1 MTTELQVESMRE
13 LGARLQLARKAA
25 RKTQD
30 DAATALSVAR
40 TTITAIEKGD
50 RRVQARELVV
60 LAELYGKSLNELLRT
75 GQSTRPL
82 AVQLRASLS
91 RDGAET
97 SALEPYFAEFQTLA
111 EDYAHL
117 ERLCESPMPRR
128 YPAERKLGGIPAEEL
143 AEDLANVERERLGLG
158 DGPVHRL
165 RDTLEREVGLRI
177 FCMQLPSKVSGM
189 FIYDDELGGCIAAN
203 AKHAVERVRQTIV
216 HEYGH
221 FLTLRHQPSI
231 DEDKQYRRV
240 PEGERFAYAFGPA
253 FLMPQMGLRR
263 RVNQVKAAKGEGMTN
278 ADLLSLADYYG
289 TSLES
294 LARRLEQFKLVSR
307 GTWEKLSRRP
317 LRVGEARRLLKLD
330 GQQEN
335 VDVFPVRYTLLAVT
349 AFHLGHLTEG
359 QFARFLRV
367 GIVQARRVYGE
378 HSEQLTPV

>member
-1 MTTELQVESMRE
+1 MRE
-13 LGARLQLARKAA
+13 LGARLQLARKATG
-25 RKTQD
+25 KKQE
-30 DAATALSVAR
+30 DAATALGVAR
-40 TTITAIEKGD
+40 TTITAIEKGE
-50 RRVQARELVV
+50 RRVQAGELVI

-91 RDGAET
+91 RDRDDLST
-97 SALEPYFAEFQTLA
+97 LEPYFADFQSLA

-117 ERLCESPMPRR
+117 EGLCDAPMPQR
-128 YPAERKLGGIPAEEL
+128 YPAERKLGGIPPEEL

-158 DGPVHRL
+158 DGPLHRL

-189 FIYDDELGGCIAAN
+189 FIYDEELGGCIAAN
-203 AKHAVERVRQTIV
+203 GKHSVERIRQTIV

-221 FLTLRHQPSI
+221 FLTLRRQPSI
-231 DEDKQYRRV
+231 DDDNQYRRV

-263 RVNQVKAAKGEGMTN
+263 RVNQVKAANAGSMTN

-294 LARRLEQFKLVSR
+294 LTRRLEHFKLVNR
-307 GTWEKLSRRP
+307 GAWEKLSRGT
-317 LRVGEARRLLKLD
+317 LRVSEARRMLSLD
-330 GQQEN
+330 GQQES
-335 VDVFPVRYTLLAVT
+335 VDLFPARYSLLAVT
-349 AFHLGHLTEG
+349 AFHAGQLTEG

-367 GIVQARRVYGE
+367 GIVEARRIYREHGE
-378 HSEQLTPV
+378 LLSPV